1 LDPAIYMAT
10 TFSPPTTKLGFDELT
25 IAGGLRHRPVELVD
39 CITQPGAKA
48 IARAEIVLECELR
61 PGDREDEDVLTGLGR
76 AMPEFPGWVG
86 FAIKKTPVVHV
97 TGITHRVNPIFQTLI
112 GPGEEHVTLS
122 GLTTEASIFRL
133 VNDSMPGFLQ
143 NVYLHPAGGGKW
155 LAILRVKKRGAYDEG
170 RQRQAAIQ
178 AFAAFFELKHVILVD
193 EDVDCFDS
201 NDILWALTCRYQGD
215 VDTIVIPGVL
225 GHPIDPT
232 ARPEYN
238 PMIRQVG
245 STCKTI
251 FDCTAPFGMKERFE
265 RAQFIEVEVEKFLS

>member
-1 LDPAIYMAT
+1 
-10 TFSPPTTKLGFDELT
+10 
-25 IAGGLRHRPVELVD
+25 
-39 CITQPGAKA
+39 
-48 IARAEIVLECELR
+48 
-61 PGDREDEDVLTGLGR
+61 
-76 AMPEFPGWVG
+76 
-86 FAIKKTPVVHV
+86 
-97 TGITHRVNPIFQTLI
+97 
-112 GPGEEHVTLS
+112 
-122 GLTTEASIFRL
+122 
-133 VNDSMPGFLQ
+133 MPGFLQ